1 MIYQNAVCK
10 ILETSSLH
18 SIDMTFAQA
27 CILFPI
33 AYVCG
38 ALNSVAGGGGIITF
52 PTLILVG
59 LSPISANATGT
70 FISWPGHIV
79 GVAAYRKE
87 LQNHLRLSWLL
98 SGVSLVG
105 GTLGAMLLLRTPT
118 VTFDRLVP
126 YLLLVSMLLFTFG
139 NFITTRLQFNT
150 TDVDQANWH
159 HLLKMASI
167 YFVVAI
173 YGGFYGLG
181 ISFLILATLQM
192 LGIKDMHEMNA
203 LKLLLITCSYGF
215 AVIAFGFA
223 GIVAWPQALLM
234 MAGSVM
240 GGYTGAYYA
249 RQLNP
254 TWVKRFVT
262 AVGFAM
268 TGYFFLKR

>member
-1 MIYQNAVCK
+1 
-10 ILETSSLH
+10 
-18 SIDMTFAQA
+18 MTFAQA
-27 CILFPI
+27 CVLFPI
-33 AYVCG
+33 AYLCG

-52 PTLILVG
+52 PTLILAG

-87 LQNHLRLSWLL
+87 LQNYLRLSWLL

-105 GTLGAMLLLRTPT
+105 GTLGAVLLLLTPT

-126 YLLLVSMLLFTFG
+126 YLLLVAMLLFTFG
-139 NFITTRLQFNT
+139 NSIATRLWLNT
-150 TDVDQANWH
+150 TEVDQANWY
-159 HLLKMASI
+159 HLLRIASI

-203 LKLLLITCSYGF
+203 LKLLLISCSYGF
-215 AVIAFGFA
+215 AVITFGFA
-223 GIVAWPQALLM
+223 GIIAWPQALIM
-234 MAGSVM
+234 TAGSVM
-240 GGYTGAYYA
+240 GGYSGAYYA

-254 TWVKRFVT
+254 KWVKRFVAT
-262 AVGFAM
+262 VGFAM
-268 TGYFFLKR
+268 TCYFFLKK